1 MNSDDKIIK
10 TIFHKYKQFKPRVI
24 KFSNN
29 YILYEWSPQ
38 DFGGGYNTLYGLF
51 SINNEVL
58 FCYRDKEFF
67 YWKKPI
73 SDWYNNINSTWEEAW
88 KLLGEFNTSIKNIKD
103 FIDGLL
109 LSQL

>member
-1 MNSDDKIIK
+1 LSIDNKVIK
-10 TIFHKYKQFKPRVI
+10 TIYSKYKPYRPKILNF
-24 KFSNN
+24 NDE
-29 YILYEWSPQ
+29 YILYTWSTVEG
-38 DFGGGYNTLYGLF
+38 DNTYRSYYGLF

-73 SDWYNNINSTWEEAW
+73 SDWYNNINSNWEEAW